1 MNQNNLLPAAAEIH
15 PAFLKNIPASRGAR
29 TTTGTAPYTGVWTK
43 SEVLHLLRRTM
54 FGAAKADVDYFLTKT
69 MSQAVDELLTASA
82 SVPAPPLKIY
92 TDTDDDA
99 ECTYGQSW
107 VATAN
112 YVNVN
117 GKRKASLQGWWIGQ
131 LLNQGR
137 SIEQQMTL
145 FWHNH
150 FSTELNSYADA
161 RYGYKY
167 LELIRSNALGN
178 FKTLTTE
185 ISKDPAMLKYLNGS
199 VNTKNAP
206 DENYGRELQELFTVG
221 KGVNSLY
228 TEDDVKAAAR
238 VMTGYRINNAAPV
251 SSYFDTTKHDT
262 NPKVFSSFYGNTVI
276 NNTGNGGADELNDL
290 MNMLFS
296 NNEVALFICRKLYRY
311 FVYYDIDATVET
323 NVIEPLAVVFR
334 DSNYDIKAVL
344 SVLFKSEHFF
354 DMVNRGCLIKPPLD
368 FLIGVCREFN
378 VVFPDATVLTTQY
391 GMWKQVQSYALLL
404 QQDPLNPPNVAG
416 WAAYYQTPKFHE
428 LWINTSTLPSR
439 NYSTDLLLGKGGVI
453 KVAGVTLAIDTIA
466 YVSLFANPEDPD
478 LLINDV
484 AAHLLALDISQTTHD
499 YLKAILLKQQTT
511 ASYWTTSWNNYQG
524 APTNT
529 AYKNEVLG
537 ILASFFQTILSFSE
551 YQLS

>member
-1 MNQNNLLPAAAEIH
+1 
-15 PAFLKNIPASRGAR
+15 
-29 TTTGTAPYTGVWTK
+29 
-43 SEVLHLLRRTM
+43 
-54 FGAAKADVDYFLTKT
+54 
-69 MSQAVDELLTASA
+69 
-82 SVPAPPLKIY
+82 
-92 TDTDDDA
+92 
-99 ECTYGQSW
+99 
-107 VATAN
+107 
-112 YVNVN
+112 
-117 GKRKASLQGWWIGQ
+117 
-131 LLNQGR
+131 
-137 SIEQQMTL
+137 MTL

-262 NPKVFSSFYGNTVI
+262 NPKVFSSFYGNTII

-311 FVYYDIDATVET
+311 FVYYDIDASVET

-354 DMVNRGCLIKPPLD
+354 DMLNRGCLIKPPLD

-537 ILASFFQTILSFSE
+537 ILSSFFQTILSFSE